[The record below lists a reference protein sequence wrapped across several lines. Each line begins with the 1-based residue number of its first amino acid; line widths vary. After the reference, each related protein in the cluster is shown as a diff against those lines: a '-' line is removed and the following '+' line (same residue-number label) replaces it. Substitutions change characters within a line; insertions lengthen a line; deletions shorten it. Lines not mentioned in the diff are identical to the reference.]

1 MFKSMFSKYLVAFI
15 SIILIS
21 FLMLSGIIT
30 SMIRSYVTDLK
41 EEQLYKTSSSIAEF
55 CENENTAGPSQKDEI
70 DTNTLSSFLAFLLN
84 MDLELDVIVTDESGN
99 IILSSLA
106 SGSVDA
112 EGHRRPVAVKKPA
125 KIDMSKGFSKVEN
138 ENGNEYLLH
147 RGTLNSF
154 LSDFSIVC
162 AHEIAGES
170 GEPIG
175 YVFSLYST
183 ARDNALIA
191 TTRRTV
197 INSSAWVMLAAVIA
211 IYFITDRIISPL
223 KNMTSAAKSFGD
235 GDFTTRVTVSGN
247 DEVAALGNAFN
258 NMADS
263 LENLE
268 KMRSS
273 FLASVS
279 HDLRTPMTTIAGFI
293 DGIMSGAIPEDKQE
307 YYLQIISSEIH
318 RLSRL
323 VSQILDISRLESG
336 DRKMNF
342 TNFDVAEVSRI
353 VLLSF
358 EKKIE
363 EKNLEVS
370 FIADDEEEMPVYAD
384 KDAIHQVIYN
394 LCHNAIKFSR
404 EGGKLEVKIQNID
417 YKQVRIS
424 VYDEGQSIS
433 EEESRKIF
441 DRFYKTDQSR
451 GLDKT
456 GVGLGLYISKTIIDA
471 HGESIGVNSVQD
483 KSCEFYFTLKRAKIQ
498 KG

>member
-1 MFKSMFSKYLVAFI
+1 MFKSMFSKYLVAFT

-21 FLMLSGIIT
+21 FLMISAIIT
-30 SMIRSYVTDLK
+30 SMIRSYVTDEK
-41 EEQLYKTSSSIAEF
+41 ENQLYKTTSSIAEAF
-55 CENENTAGPSQKDEI
+55 ETISESERNTD
-70 DTNTLSSFLAFLLN
+70 TLSRLITPLLN
-84 MDLELDVIVTDESGN
+84 RDEDLEIMFAVGDGK
-99 IILSSLA
+99 IILSS
-106 SGSVDA
+106 
-112 EGHRRPVAVKKPA
+112 
-125 KIDMSKGFSKVEN
+125 MSEEVNGEN
-138 ENGNEYLLH
+138 EIRHPMVGAYLGVIDIKSFNRVEDEKYGRFFLH

-154 LSDFSIVC
+154 LDESSIVC
-162 AHEIAGES
+162 AKEVAVENGK
-170 GEPIG
+170 IG
-175 YVFSLYST
+175 YIVALYST
-183 ARDNALIA
+183 ANDDELIG

-223 KNMTSAAKSFGD
+223 KNMTNAAKSFGK
-235 GDFTTRVTVSGN
+235 GDFTTRVAVYGS

-263 LENLE
+263 LQNLE

-293 DGIMSGAIPEDKQE
+293 DGIMSGAIPEDKRE

-342 TNFDVAEVSRI
+342 TTFDVAEVARI

-358 EKKIE
+358 EKKID
-363 EKNLEVS
+363 EKKLDVN
-370 FIADDEEEMPVYAD
+370 FFADDENEMLVYAD

-404 EGGKLEVKIQNID
+404 EGGKLEIRISEFGA
-417 YKQVRIS
+417 KQVKIS
-424 VYDEGQSIS
+424 VYDEGASIS
-433 EEESRKIF
+433 KEESRKIF
-441 DRFYKTDQSR
+441 DRFYKIDQSR
-451 GLDKT
+451 GLDKS
-456 GVGLGLYISKTIIDA
+456 GVGLGLYICKTIIDS
-471 HGESIGVNSVQD
+471 HEETIDVNSVEGE
-483 KSCEFYFTLKRAKIQ
+483 SCEFFFTLKKPKSQ

>member
-1 MFKSMFSKYLVAFI
+1 MFKSMFAKYLAAFI

-30 SMIRSYVTDLK
+30 SMIRSSVNDQK
-41 EEQLYKTSSSIAEF
+41 EEQLYKTTFSMAAYYKA
-55 CENENTAGPSQKDEI
+55 NAAPSDEGEI
-70 DTNTLSSFLAFLLN
+70 DKDTFSKIIAFMLN
-84 MDLELDVIVTDESGN
+84 RDYALDVIVTDKSGN
-99 IILSSLA
+99 AILSSLPESSVA
-106 SGSVDA
+106 SDGS
-112 EGHRRPVAVKKPA
+112 RRPVTGNKLGN
-125 KIDMSKGFSKVEN
+125 IDIGKNFSVVEN
-138 ENGNEYLLH
+138 EDGSEYLLH

-154 LSDFSIVC
+154 VPNSIVC
-162 AHEIAGES
+162 ATEIES
-170 GEPIG
+170 GSEKIG
-175 YVFSLYST
+175 YIISLYS
-183 ARDNALIA
+183 NAKDDVLISK
-191 TTRRTV
+191 TRATV

-223 KNMTSAAKSFGD
+223 KNMTSAAKTFGK
-235 GDFTTRVTVSGN
+235 GDFSTRVAVSGN
-247 DEVAALGNAFN
+247 DEVAELGNAFN

-336 DRKMNF
+336 DRKMSF
-342 TNFDVAEVSRI
+342 STFDVAEVTRI

-363 EKNLEVS
+363 EKRLDVS
-370 FIADDEEEMPVYAD
+370 F
-384 KDAIHQVIYN
+384 
-394 LCHNAIKFSR
+394 FGR
-404 EGGKLEVKIQNID
+404 
-417 YKQVRIS
+417 
-424 VYDEGQSIS
+424 
-433 EEESRKIF
+433 
-441 DRFYKTDQSR
+441 
-451 GLDKT
+451 
-456 GVGLGLYISKTIIDA
+456 
-471 HGESIGVNSVQD
+471 
-483 KSCEFYFTLKRAKIQ
+483 
-498 KG
+498 

>member
-1 MFKSMFSKYLVAFI
+1 MFKSMFAKYLAAFI

-30 SMIRSYVTDLK
+30 SMIRSSVNIQK
-41 EEQLYKTSSSIAEF
+41 EEQLHQTASSMAAYYKA
-55 CENENTAGPSQKDEI
+55 NA
-70 DTNTLSSFLAFLLN
+70 TLSDEGKIDKDTLSKIIAVMLN
-84 MDLELDVIVTDESGN
+84 RDSELNVIVTDKSGN
-99 IILSSLA
+99 AILSSLPESSTA
-106 SGSVDA
+106 SDGT
-112 EGHRRPVAVKKPA
+112 RRPVTGNKLGH
-125 KIDMSKGFSKVEN
+125 IDIEKNFSLVET
-138 ENGNEYLLH
+138 EDGNDYLLH

-154 LSDFSIVC
+154 VSNSIVC
-162 AHEIAGES
+162 ATEIES
-170 GEPIG
+170 GSEKIG
-175 YVFSLYST
+175 YIISLYSNT
-183 ARDNALIA
+183 KDDALISK
-191 TTRRTV
+191 TRATV

-223 KNMTSAAKSFGD
+223 KNMTSAAKTFGK
-235 GDFTTRVTVSGN
+235 GDFSTRVAVSGN
-247 DEVAALGNAFN
+247 DEVAELGNAFN

-336 DRKMNF
+336 DRKMSF
-342 TNFDVAEVSRI
+342 STFDVAEVARI

-363 EKNLEVS
+363 EKRLDVS
-370 FIADDEEEMPVYAD
+370 FLADDEDQMLVYAD

-404 EGGKLEVKIQNID
+404 EEGKLEIRIENLD
-417 YKQVRIS
+417 SKQIKIS
-424 VYDEGQSIS
+424 VFDEGQSIS

-441 DRFYKTDQSR
+441 ERFYKTDQSR

-471 HGESIGVNSVQD
+471 HGESIGAKSADNE
-483 KSCEFYFTLKRAKIQ
+483 SCEFYFTLKRAKTQ

>member
-30 SMIRSYVTDLK
+30 SMIRSYVTDEK
-41 EEQLYKTSSSIAEF
+41 EEELYKTSASVTEYYEKYAEHS
-55 CENENTAGPSQKDEI
+55 EKGKI
-70 DTNTLSSFLAFLLN
+70 DVNTLSKVITLLLN
-84 MDLELDVIVTDESGN
+84 RDSGLDVIVTDLSGKAL
-99 IILSSLA
+99 LSSIA
-106 SGSVDA
+106 SGSVDF
-112 EGHRRPVAVKKPA
+112 EGNRRPVSGNKLGR
-125 KIDMSKGFSKVEN
+125 IDVTKGFSKVEN
-138 ENGNEYLLH
+138 ENGEEYLLH

-162 AHEIAGES
+162 ADEIVVES
-170 GEPIG
+170 EPIG

-183 ARDNALIA
+183 ARDDALIS

-223 KNMTSAAKSFGD
+223 KNMTSAAKTFGK
-235 GDFTTRVTVSGN
+235 GDFSTRVAVSGN
-247 DEVAALGNAFN
+247 DEVAALADAFN
-258 NMADS
+258 NMAAS

-336 DRKMNF
+336 DRKMSF
-342 TNFDVAEVSRI
+342 TNFDVAEVARI

-363 EKNLEVS
+363 EKRLDVS
-370 FIADDEEEMPVYAD
+370 FVAEDEDEMLVNAD

-404 EGGKLEVKIQNID
+404 EEGKLEIKIENVD
-417 YKQVRIS
+417 YKQMRIS
-424 VYDEGQSIS
+424 VYDDGQSIS

-441 DRFYKTDQSR
+441 ERFYKTDQSR

-471 HGESIGVNSVQD
+471 HGETIGVKSVENVG
-483 KSCEFYFTLKRAKIQ
+483 CEFYFTLKRAKVQ

>member
-30 SMIRSYVTDLK
+30 SMIRSYVTDQK

-55 CENENTAGPSQKDEI
+55 YESTVHSYPKDTI
-70 DTNTLSSFLAFLLN
+70 DTNTLSSIVSFLLN
-84 MDLELDVIVTDESGN
+84 MDLELDVLVTDASGN
-99 IILSSLA
+99 VILSSLA
-106 SGSVDA
+106 SGSIDSQ
-112 EGHRRPVAVKKPA
+112 GNRRPVIVKKLG
-125 KIDMSKGFSKVEN
+125 KIDTSKGFSRVED

-162 AHEIAGES
+162 AHEIVTDSETV
-170 GEPIG
+170 G

-183 ARDNALIA
+183 ARDDALIG

-223 KNMTSAAKSFGD
+223 KNMTNAAKTFGK
-235 GDFTTRVTVSGN
+235 GDFSTRVAVSGN

-263 LENLE
+263 LENFE

-363 EKNLEVS
+363 EKRLNVS
-370 FIADDEEEMPVYAD
+370 FIADNEEEMPVYGD

-404 EGGKLEVKIQNID
+404 EGGKLEIKIQNVD
-417 YKQVRIS
+417 YRQIKIS

-433 EEESRKIF
+433 EEESRRIF
-441 DRFYKTDQSR
+441 ERFYKTDQSR

-471 HGESIGVNSVQD
+471 HGETIGVNSVQD

>member
-15 SIILIS
+15 AIILIS
-21 FLMLSGIIT
+21 FLMLSAIIT
-30 SMIRSYVTDLK
+30 SMIRSYATEEK
-41 EEQLYKTSSSIAEF
+41 EHQLYKTTISIVSHF
-55 CENENTAGPSQKDEI
+55 ENKDVAHLKNYI
-70 DTNTLSSFLAFLLN
+70 DTNLPQYLITPLINRDS
-84 MDLELDVIVTDESGN
+84 ELDIMISD
-99 IILSSLA
+99 
-106 SGSVDA
+106 
-112 EGHRRPVAVKKPA
+112 
-125 KIDMSKGFSKVEN
+125 
-138 ENGNEYLLH
+138 ENGRVLLSTIRDGSIDEDTIRYPFTGTNLGKLDITDFRTVKDKFENEYLLH
-147 RGTLNSF
+147 RGTLNSL
-154 LSDFSIVC
+154 LSESSIVC
-162 AHEIAGES
+162 AKEIVTNS
-170 GEPIG
+170 GTIG
-175 YVFSLYST
+175 YVIALYST
-183 ARDNALIA
+183 ADDDSLIA

-223 KNMTSAAKSFGD
+223 KNMTVAAKSFGK
-235 GDFTTRVTVSGN
+235 GDFRTRVAVYGN

-323 VSQILDISRLESG
+323 VSQMLDISRLESG

-342 TNFDVAEVSRI
+342 TSFDVVEVARI

-358 EKKIE
+358 EQKIE
-363 EKNLEVS
+363 EKNLDIS
-370 FIADDEEEMPVYAD
+370 FIAENEDGMNVYAD
-384 KDAIHQVIYN
+384 KDAVHQVLYN

-404 EGGKLEVKIQNID
+404 DGGKMQIKIYSKD
-417 YKQVRIS
+417 SKQIKIS
-424 VYDEGQSIS
+424 VYDEGQSIT
-433 EEESRKIF
+433 EDESHKIF
-441 DRFYKTDQSR
+441 ERFYKTDQSR
-451 GLDKT
+451 GLDKN
-456 GVGLGLYISKTIIDA
+456 GVGLGLYICKTIIDA
-471 HGESIGVNSVQD
+471 HGETISAKSEDNE
-483 KSCEFYFTLKRAKIQ
+483 SCEFSFTLKKSRI
-498 KG
+498 

>member
-30 SMIRSYVTDLK
+30 SMIRGYVADEK
-41 EEQLYKTSSSIAEF
+41 EERLYKTTSSIVEYY
-55 CENENTAGPSQKDEI
+55 EKNIHPSEDGDVNTEDISKVV
-70 DTNTLSSFLAFLLN
+70 TLLLN
-84 MDLELDVIVTDESGN
+84 GDPDLNIIITDEDGRA
-99 IILSSLA
+99 ILSSVPEA
-106 SGSVDA
+106 AVDSD
-112 EGHRRPVAVKKPA
+112 GTRHPVMGNKLG
-125 KIDMSKGFSKVEN
+125 KIDMTKGFSTVVREDQ
-138 ENGNEYLLH
+138 EEYLLH
-147 RGTLNSF
+147 RGTLGSF
-154 LSDFSIVC
+154 LPKSSIVC
-162 AHEIAGES
+162 AKELVIDSER
-170 GEPIG
+170 IG
-175 YVFSLYST
+175 YVVSLYSISKDDT
-183 ARDNALIA
+183 LIGK
-191 TTRRTV
+191 TRGTV

-223 KNMTSAAKSFGD
+223 KNMTSAAKSFGK
-235 GDFTTRVTVSGN
+235 GDFTTRVAVSGN

-336 DRKMNF
+336 DRKMSF
-342 TNFDVAEVSRI
+342 SAFDVAEVARI

-358 EKKIE
+358 EKKID
-363 EKNLEVS
+363 EKMLDVV
-370 FIADDEEEMPVYAD
+370 FLADDEDEMLVYAD

-404 EGGKLEVKIQNID
+404 EGGRLEIRIQNVD
-417 YKQVRIS
+417 YKQIRIS

-433 EEESRKIF
+433 DEESRKIF
-441 DRFYKTDQSR
+441 ERFYKTDQSR

-456 GVGLGLYISKTIIDA
+456 GVGLGLYISKTIVDA
-471 HGESIGVNSVQD
+471 HGESIGVNSIED
-483 KSCEFYFTLKRAKIQ
+483 TGCEFFFTLKRAKSQ